1 MFSSQEA
8 APKEAQAPQESR
20 QEEIPV
26 SKFRA
31 DPAPWPARPFQTQSP
46 RFRESRAGQS
56 RKNHPQKSANRAGP
70 VFAPAPQKYQ
80 SPQACVEKRVQPFSS
95 LHYFNPKASAFNAF
109 GGRRPSNSA
118 TTFSAAITAIFVRV
132 SSDALAI
139 CGAKITSRRVKSAG
153 CTSGSC
159 S

>member
-8 APKEAQAPQESR
+8 ETKEAREPPGFHQKK
-20 QEEIPV
+20 IPAL
-26 SKFRA
+26 KFRA
-31 DPAPWPARPFQTQSP
+31 NPAPSPAQLSRTQSP
-46 RFRESRAGQS
+46 RSRENCAGQCQ
-56 RKNHPQKSANRAGP
+56 RPHQQKSANRAGP
-70 VFAPAPQKYQ
+70 VFAPAPRKYQ
-80 SPQACVEKRVQPFSS
+80 SPQECAEKRVQPSFSR
-95 LHYFNPKASAFNAF
+95 HYFNPNASAFNAF
-109 GGRRPSNSA
+109 GGRRPAKSA

-139 CGAKITSRRVKSAG
+139 CGAKITSRRGSSAG